1 MKNKITMG
9 INIQL
14 EVIEGDATV
23 KLEAEKIGIADLQ
36 AALANLEM
44 IKLNLLGQL
53 VSMTKIDK
61 KVQRVDEEGED
72 ENLFPSEEID

>member
-1 MKNKITMG
+1 MG

-23 KLEAEKIGIADLQ
+23 KLEGEKTGIADLQ